1 MMVLLMQTQVGKD
14 MIPIL
19 HKLEQASSDEYV
31 GTAAENLMEA
41 LRGNSVVAA
50 KVKDQTNKEYIK
62 IIFLII
68 IYRKM
73 LFDMILC
80 EINQQMKLIEKNEII

>member
-1 MMVLLMQTQVGKD
+1 MKDGYCSLQTQVGKD

-50 KVKDQTNKEYIK
+50 KVKDQTNKEYDIE
-62 IIFLII
+62 IIFLIT

-73 LFDMILC
+73 
-80 EINQQMKLIEKNEII
+80 